1 MMPPCVLDQSV
12 IGTKCLAGSGVKEVF
27 TEAMTADLALERR
40 GLEAEKE
47 KALWAPEA
55 QVRVFGL

>member
-1 MMPPCVLDQSV
+1 M
-12 IGTKCLAGSGVKEVF
+12 
-27 TEAMTADLALERR
+27 EAMTADLTLERR

-55 QVRVFGL
+55 QVTVSGL